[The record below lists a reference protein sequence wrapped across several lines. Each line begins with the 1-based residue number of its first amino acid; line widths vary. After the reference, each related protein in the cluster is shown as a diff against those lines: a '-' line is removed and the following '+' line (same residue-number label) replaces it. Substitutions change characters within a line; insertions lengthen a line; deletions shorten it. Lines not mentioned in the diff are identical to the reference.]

1 MDKKKLSYIDKLLN
15 SEIKSNRI
23 AGASVMIYKDGETCY
38 NRQFGWADK
47 ENKIA
52 VQKDTIFR
60 LYSCTKPITAT
71 ALMIL
76 FERGE
81 LELEYPLYKYIPSYK
96 DMKIVSEDGTLTN
109 CNTDITIRDLLNMTS
124 GLVYPGSWFEAGRRV
139 EAVFK
144 DIHSKLYTN
153 EAVTTVEFA
162 EKLSETPLFFEPGK
176 MWNYGTSADVL
187 GAVIEIVSGMKLS
200 EFMKKEIFEPL
211 KMNDTAFYVP
221 KEKLSR
227 FSKLYMPTDDGV
239 ELFEG
244 SHLCITDY
252 KNPPAFESGGAGLVS
267 TASDYMRFARML
279 LGGGMLDGVRIL
291 SENTVRFMT
300 QNHMTNEQY
309 WSMQYGSTKGC
320 GYGSL
325 MRVVVDTAA
334 ATTNGD
340 VGEFGWDGWTGTY
353 FSVNPKSNMII
364 LYFIQKCG
372 TGMDDITKRLRQIV
386 YGAIN

>member
-1 MDKKKLSYIDKLLN
+1 MDAKKLCYIDKLLN
-15 SEIKSNRI
+15 KEIDDNRI

-38 NRQFGWADK
+38 NKQFGWADK
-47 ENKIA
+47 ENNIPVKE
-52 VQKDTIFR
+52 DTIFR
-60 LYSCTKPITAT
+60 LYSCTKPVTAV

-96 DMKIVSEDGTLTN
+96 NMKVVSEDGTLTD

-139 EAVFK
+139 EPVFE
-144 DIHSKLYTN
+144 DAISKLYTD
-153 EAVTTVEFA
+153 EAYTTVKFA
-162 EKLSETPLFFEPGK
+162 EKLSKTPLFFEPGK

-187 GAVIEIVSGMKLS
+187 GAVIEIISGIKLS

-211 KMNDTAFYVP
+211 KMEDTAFYVP
-221 KEKLSR
+221 NDKLSR
-227 FSKLYMPTDDGV
+227 FSKLYMPTESGITQY
-239 ELFEG
+239 EG
-244 SHLCITDY
+244 NHLCITDY
-252 KNPPAFESGGAGLVS
+252 KAPPAFESGGAGLVS
-267 TASDYMRFARML
+267 TVNDYLRFTRML
-279 LGGGMLDGVRIL
+279 LGGGEVDGVRIL
-291 SENTVRFMT
+291 SENTVKFMT

-320 GYGSL
+320 GYGSF
-325 MRVVVDTAA
+325 MRVVVDTAL

-340 VGEFGWDGWTGTY
+340 KGEYGWDGWTGTY
-353 FSVNPKSNMII
+353 FSVNPKRNMII

-386 YGAIN
+386 YGAI

>member
-1 MDKKKLSYIDKLLN
+1 MNIKKLCYIDKLLN
-15 SEIKSNRI
+15 REIDDNRI

-38 NRQFGWADK
+38 NKQFGWADK
-47 ENKIA
+47 ENN
-52 VQKDTIFR
+52 VPVTEDTIFR
-60 LYSCTKPITAT
+60 LYSCTKPVTAV

-96 DMKIVSEDGTLTN
+96 NMKVVSEDGTLTD

-139 EAVFK
+139 EPVFE
-144 DIHSKLYTN
+144 DAISKLYTD
-153 EAVTTVEFA
+153 EAYTTVKFA
-162 EKLSETPLFFEPGK
+162 EKLSKTPLIFEPGK

-187 GAVIEIVSGMKLS
+187 GAVIEIISGMKLS

-211 KMNDTAFYVP
+211 KMEDTAFYVP
-221 KEKLSR
+221 NEKLSR
-227 FSKLYMPTDDGV
+227 FSKLYMPTESGIAQY
-239 ELFEG
+239 EG
-244 SHLCITDY
+244 NHLCITDY
-252 KNPPAFESGGAGLVS
+252 KAPPAFESGGAGLVS
-267 TASDYMRFARML
+267 TVNDYLRFARML
-279 LGGGMLDGVRIL
+279 LGGGEVDGVRIL
-291 SENTVRFMT
+291 SENTVKFMT

-320 GYGSL
+320 GYGSF
-325 MRVVVDTAA
+325 MRVVVDTAL

-340 VGEFGWDGWTGTY
+340 KGEYGWDGWTGTY
-353 FSVNPKSNMII
+353 FSVNPKRNMII

-386 YGAIN
+386 YGAI

>member
-1 MDKKKLSYIDKLLN
+1 MDAKKLCYIDKLLN
-15 SEIKSNRI
+15 REIDDNRI

-38 NRQFGWADK
+38 NKQFGWADK
-47 ENKIA
+47 ENNIPVKE
-52 VQKDTIFR
+52 DTIFR
-60 LYSCTKPITAT
+60 LYSCTKPVTAV

-96 DMKIVSEDGTLTN
+96 NMKVVSEDGTLTD

-124 GLVYPGSWFEAGRRV
+124 GLVYPGDWFEAGRRV
-139 EAVFK
+139 EPVFE
-144 DIHSKLYTN
+144 DAISKLYTD
-153 EAVTTVEFA
+153 EAYTTVKFA
-162 EKLSETPLFFEPGK
+162 EKLSKTPLFFEPGK

-187 GAVIEIVSGMKLS
+187 GAVIEIISGMKLS

-211 KMNDTAFYVP
+211 KMEDTAFYVP
-221 KEKLSR
+221 NEKLSR
-227 FSKLYMPTDDGV
+227 FSKLYMPTESGITQY
-239 ELFEG
+239 EG
-244 SHLCITDY
+244 NHLCITDY
-252 KNPPAFESGGAGLVS
+252 KAPPAFESGGAGLVS
-267 TASDYMRFARML
+267 TVKDYMRFARML
-279 LGGGMLDGVRIL
+279 LGGGEIDGVRIL
-291 SENTVRFMT
+291 SENTVKFMT

-320 GYGSL
+320 GYGSF
-325 MRVVVDTAA
+325 MRVVVDTAL

-340 VGEFGWDGWTGTY
+340 KGEYGWDGWTGTY
-353 FSVNPKSNMII
+353 FSVNPKRNMII

-386 YGAIN
+386 YGAI

>member
-1 MDKKKLSYIDKLLN
+1 MDKNKLSYIDKLLN
-15 SEIKSNRI
+15 GEIDGNRI
-23 AGASVMIYKDGETCY
+23 AGASVLIYKDGEICY

-52 VQKDTIFR
+52 VKEDTIFR

-76 FERGE
+76 YERGE

-96 DMKIVSEDGTLTN
+96 NMKIVSEDGALTD
-109 CNTDITIRDLLNMTS
+109 CKTDITIRDLLNMTS
-124 GLVYPGSWFEAGRRV
+124 GLVYPGGWFEAGRRV
-139 EAVFK
+139 EPVFEEL
-144 DIHSKLYTN
+144 ISKLYTKD
-153 EAVTTVEFA
+153 AITTVGLA

-187 GAVIEIVSGMKLS
+187 GAVIEIISGMKLS
-200 EFMKKEIFEPL
+200 EFMKKEIFDPL
-211 KMNDTAFYVP
+211 QMNDTAFYVP

-227 FSKLYMPTDDGV
+227 FSKLYMPTDSGIKM
-239 ELFEG
+239 FEG
-244 SHLCITDY
+244 NHLGITDY

-279 LGGGMLDGVRIL
+279 LGGGKLDGIRIL

-320 GYGSL
+320 GYGSF

-340 VGEFGWDGWTGTY
+340 AGEFGWDGWTGTY
-353 FSVNPKSNMII
+353 FSVNPKRNMII

-372 TGMDDITKRLRQIV
+372 TGMDDITKRLRQIA
-386 YGAIN
+386 YGAID

>member
-1 MDKKKLSYIDKLLN
+1 MDAKKLCYIDKLLN
-15 SEIKSNRI
+15 KEIDDNRI

-38 NRQFGWADK
+38 NKQFGWADK
-47 ENKIA
+47 ENNIPVKE
-52 VQKDTIFR
+52 DTIFR
-60 LYSCTKPITAT
+60 LYSCTKPVTAV

-96 DMKIVSEDGTLTN
+96 NMKVVSEDGTLTD

-139 EAVFK
+139 EPVFE
-144 DIHSKLYTN
+144 DAISKLYTD
-153 EAVTTVEFA
+153 EAYTTVKFA
-162 EKLSETPLFFEPGK
+162 EKLSKTPLFFEPGK

-187 GAVIEIVSGMKLS
+187 GAVIEIISGIKLS

-211 KMNDTAFYVP
+211 KMEDTAFYVP
-221 KEKLSR
+221 NDKLSR
-227 FSKLYMPTDDGV
+227 FSKLYMPTESGITQY
-239 ELFEG
+239 EG
-244 SHLCITDY
+244 NHLCITDY
-252 KNPPAFESGGAGLVS
+252 KAPPAFESGGAGLVS
-267 TASDYMRFARML
+267 TVNDYLRFTRML
-279 LGGGMLDGVRIL
+279 LGGGEVNGVRIL
-291 SENTVRFMT
+291 SENTVKFMT

-320 GYGSL
+320 GYGSF
-325 MRVVVDTAA
+325 MRVVVDTAL

-340 VGEFGWDGWTGTY
+340 KGEYGWDGWTGTY
-353 FSVNPKSNMII
+353 FSVNPKRNMII

-386 YGAIN
+386 YGAI

>member
-1 MDKKKLSYIDKLLN
+1 MDAKKLCYIDKLLN
-15 SEIKSNRI
+15 REIDDNRI

-38 NRQFGWADK
+38 NKQFGWADK
-47 ENKIA
+47 ENNIPVKE
-52 VQKDTIFR
+52 DTIFR
-60 LYSCTKPITAT
+60 LYSCTKPVTAV

-96 DMKIVSEDGTLTN
+96 NMKVVSEDGTLTD

-139 EAVFK
+139 EPVFE
-144 DIHSKLYTN
+144 DAISKLYTD
-153 EAVTTVEFA
+153 EAYTTVKFA
-162 EKLSETPLFFEPGK
+162 EKLSKTPLFFEPGK

-187 GAVIEIVSGMKLS
+187 GAVIEIISRMKLS

-211 KMNDTAFYVP
+211 KMEDTAFYVP
-221 KEKLSR
+221 NDKLSR
-227 FSKLYMPTDDGV
+227 FSKLYMPTESGIAQY
-239 ELFEG
+239 EG
-244 SHLCITDY
+244 NHLCITDY
-252 KNPPAFESGGAGLVS
+252 KAPPAFESGGAGLVS
-267 TASDYMRFARML
+267 TVKDYMRFARML
-279 LGGGMLDGVRIL
+279 LGGGEVDGVRIL

-320 GYGSL
+320 GYGSF
-325 MRVVVDTAA
+325 MRVIVDTAL

-340 VGEFGWDGWTGTY
+340 KGEYGWDGWTGTY
-353 FSVNPKSNMII
+353 FSVNPKRNMII

-386 YGAIN
+386 YGAI